1 MGKIIMKLFQN
12 LDADTLLRLGFDV
25 EKAEAE
31 LKAEQIALVTP
42 QEDEVRRYE
51 SHHHGDHI
59 EVITIRKKDGKATR
73 WQYFDLSGKEYE
85 VW

>member
-1 MGKIIMKLFQN
+1 MRLFN
-12 LDADTLLRLGFDV
+12 AISADTLLCLNFDA
-25 EKAEAE
+25 EKAEE
-31 LKAEQIALVTP
+31 EVKAEQITAVTP
-42 QEDEVRRYE
+42 REDEVCRYE

-59 EVITIRKKDGKATR
+59 VVITIRKKDGKAIR